1 MKKKR
6 SIKRYLFFWGIVVSC
21 SLLMLLFGFGSFI
34 IMQYQKSFLK
44 EHEAL
49 AEGYAQQLEQ
59 DIDSLEVY
67 VRSLYGDNAQYQMLK
82 IPQITESRWILATY
96 YLKNN
101 FRGKADNMDF
111 PGGVFF
117 YDAKWDSL
125 RSEFSIPPYQTDTY
139 RLNQAIKNRV
149 RSHIQERDI
158 FREIMEY
165 ENKTYLL
172 YILADRGN
180 ALGYLIDL
188 SSYFTLREN
197 MQLIIFDRDGSPL
210 CSQGQELLKPQTAGT
225 KLLNETNRVDN
236 FNMISHQ
243 TVDSWGLQLLLV
255 HRDERFAFWNI
266 GAFWLLF
273 ILIPVITLLLLWYV
287 YGIGTRILYQ
297 PIKHFID
304 RLTGMKIEDSQEG
317 SQTSHQE
324 EELEEIQIINAEL
337 DNLIT
342 EMRQLEQE
350 KYKKEKE
357 AAAALLQYYQLQI
370 RPHFFLNCLNIM
382 ASLLN
387 ERDVDTVKNMV
398 YSVSHHLRYVFQSS
412 DSRVTL
418 AEELEEVKAY
428 CNIYMISYSKP
439 ILLQIQ
445 ADETVSSSEIPILCI
460 QTFVENSIKYA
471 QEKDKV
477 LSIVVKA
484 CWVREKEERYLRIH
498 ISDNGEGYPQQMLS
512 QLNQSVT
519 EFQYQSAH
527 VGVDNIKY
535 RIYLLYGDR
544 AKLCFYNKPN
554 GGAVTEIL
562 LPEEAYEHTDH

>member
-225 KLLNETNRVDN
+225 KL
-236 FNMISHQ
+236 
-243 TVDSWGLQLLLV
+243 
-255 HRDERFAFWNI
+255 
-266 GAFWLLF
+266 
-273 ILIPVITLLLLWYV
+273 P
-287 YGIGTRILYQ
+287 
-297 PIKHFID
+297 
-304 RLTGMKIEDSQEG
+304 
-317 SQTSHQE
+317 
-324 EELEEIQIINAEL
+324 
-337 DNLIT
+337 
-342 EMRQLEQE
+342 
-350 KYKKEKE
+350 
-357 AAAALLQYYQLQI
+357 
-370 RPHFFLNCLNIM
+370 
-382 ASLLN
+382 
-387 ERDVDTVKNMV
+387 
-398 YSVSHHLRYVFQSS
+398 
-412 DSRVTL
+412 
-418 AEELEEVKAY
+418 
-428 CNIYMISYSKP
+428 
-439 ILLQIQ
+439 
-445 ADETVSSSEIPILCI
+445 
-460 QTFVENSIKYA
+460 
-471 QEKDKV
+471 
-477 LSIVVKA
+477 
-484 CWVREKEERYLRIH
+484 
-498 ISDNGEGYPQQMLS
+498 
-512 QLNQSVT
+512 
-519 EFQYQSAH
+519 AH
-527 VGVDNIKY
+527 N
-535 RIYLLYGDR
+535 
-544 AKLCFYNKPN
+544 P
-554 GGAVTEIL
+554 
-562 LPEEAYEHTDH
+562 